1 MLDKEYKNEHK
12 KWTVKLKS
20 IWINTQIYSDRTQI
34 AEWNKEDNVRHKR
47 GIQ

>member
-1 MLDKEYKNEHK
+1 M
-12 KWTVKLKS
+12 KLKR
-20 IWINTQIYSDRTQI
+20 IQINAWTNYKKTQI